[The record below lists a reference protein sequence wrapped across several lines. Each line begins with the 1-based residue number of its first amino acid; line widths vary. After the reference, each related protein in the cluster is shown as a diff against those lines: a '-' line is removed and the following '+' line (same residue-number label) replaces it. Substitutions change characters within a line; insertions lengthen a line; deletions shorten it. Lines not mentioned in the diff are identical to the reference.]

1 MGDKTVG
8 LPGAVMLARRR
19 AAPHEGTI
27 PQMRSAPTL
36 LTVVAIAACA
46 APAPHPA
53 ATPPRG
59 EAARPMADAEEV
71 LAAIR
76 EMETDPL
83 REDDAF
89 RTKVA
94 EVLKRTYKSL
104 GVPAVICIDLYPEL
118 DTEARP
124 RGRVLLTQGL
134 LGQARYLVE
143 HPGASSKDEGMLT
156 SGAASAL
163 RAYRKLVA
171 LHPEE
176 QRPRWDKMDAAERGN
191 ELPRLVRDAMTACFE
206 KGGR

>member
-1 MGDKTVG
+1 
-8 LPGAVMLARRR
+8 
-19 AAPHEGTI
+19 
-27 PQMRSAPTL
+27 
-36 LTVVAIAACA
+36 
-46 APAPHPA
+46 
-53 ATPPRG
+53 
-59 EAARPMADAEEV
+59 MADAEEV

-76 EMETDPL
+76 EAETDPL
-83 REDDAF
+83 REDEPF

-94 EVLKRTYKSL
+94 ELLKRTYKSL
-104 GVPAVICIDLYPEL
+104 GVTVVICLELYPDL
-118 DTEARP
+118 DPEARP
-124 RGRVLLTQGL
+124 GGRLLLRQAM

-191 ELPRLVRDAMTACFE
+191 ELPRLVRDAMTACF
-206 KGGR
+206 GSARSTRS